1 MGQVGA
7 VRGATT
13 LPAAFQLSK
22 PELAQV
28 YTGLCAAVLAGW
40 WPLPDSRP
48 RPAGGTGGGW
58 RPAGVQPRYSQVA
71 QSVSRI
77 SESPSLGRALQAQSS
92 ELVFKGSL
100 WVFFFLL
107 SLSLSLSFPSGQ
119 RKISQGQA
127 SGRRRSQASTG
138 GFPLGLSDLVSSLV
152 ISSERERNRR
162 EKQQTLSPP
171 SACRWKGRS
180 ACASLVRR
188 GKSKGPC

>member
-107 SLSLSLSFPSGQ
+107 SLSLSLS
-119 RKISQGQA
+119 
-127 SGRRRSQASTG
+127 RRDKEKSVKDKLLG
-138 GFPLGLSDLVSSLV
+138 GGGARPALEDFH
-152 ISSERERNRR
+152 
-162 EKQQTLSPP
+162 
-171 SACRWKGRS
+171 
-180 ACASLVRR
+180 
-188 GKSKGPC
+188 